1 MRYSPSRMLNT
12 SKIKAISLDLDDTL
26 WPIRPTI
33 ERAEKA
39 LHLWLTQHAPMTA
52 ALFSSAE
59 ALADIRKYTVT
70 EVAKKKPEL
79 QYDLSAVRRESIR
92 TALQRAH
99 EDPQLAEA
107 AFDVFF
113 AERNK
118 VTLFDDVMPALR
130 HLSQKFPLVSLSNG
144 NADLHKVGIASYF
157 KATISARDL
166 RMGKPDA
173 RVFHAAAQAAGVAPH
188 EVLHVGDDMALDVL
202 GALNAGLK
210 AAWILREGLS
220 TLPVQQQPT
229 VTVGL
234 LTELCDW
241 LD

>member
-1 MRYSPSRMLNT
+1 MRYSPSRMLNAN
-12 SKIKAISLDLDDTL
+12 KIKAISLDLDDTL
-26 WPIRPTI
+26 WPIRPAI

-39 LHLWLTQHAPMTA
+39 LHHWLSQHAPMTA
-52 ALFSSAE
+52 ALFSSAD
-59 ALADIRKYTVT
+59 AMADIRKYTTT
-70 EVAKKKPEL
+70 ELVKTKPSL

-130 HLSQKFPLVSLSNG
+130 RLSQKFPLVSLSNG
-144 NADLHKVGIASYF
+144 NADLHKIGIASYF
-157 KATISARDL
+157 KAIISARD
-166 RMGKPDA
+166 MGVGKPDA
-173 RVFHAAAQAAGVAPH
+173 RIFHAAAQAVNVQPQ

-210 AAWILREGLS
+210 AAWIHREGLS
-220 TLPVQQQPT
+220 TVPDDQQPT
-229 VTVGL
+229 VTVSL
-234 LTELCDW
+234 LTELCDL